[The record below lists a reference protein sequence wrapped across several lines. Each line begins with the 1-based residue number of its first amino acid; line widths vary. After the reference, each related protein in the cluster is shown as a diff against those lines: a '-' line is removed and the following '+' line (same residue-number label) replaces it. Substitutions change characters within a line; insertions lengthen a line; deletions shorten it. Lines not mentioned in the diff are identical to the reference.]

1 MDGRPR
7 EGASGEEVAGTDDQE
22 EHMLRNRW
30 GVAALAAGTIAAGG
44 LATGVGWASGGGGT
58 SAADFAGAINE
69 RAGTSITG
77 DQVRAAWSDLL
88 KERLDAEVT
97 AGRLTQAQA
106 DEMLARAK
114 DAPIGVPF
122 AHGRHGGMGRFVEL
136 REPVAGLLG
145 ISAEELHGRQ
155 HDGSSLTEIARA
167 EEVSREDLVGTIERA
182 VKAADP
188 DLSDAQAATRAG
200 EIADATPPE
209 RRHGARHGGGG
220 WGPPPGP

>member
-1 MDGRPR
+1 
-7 EGASGEEVAGTDDQE
+7 
-22 EHMLRNRW
+22 MLKNRW

-44 LATGVGWASGGGGT
+44 LAAGVGWASGGGGT

-88 KERLDAEVT
+88 KERLGAEVA

-136 REPVAGLLG
+136 REPVAALLG
-145 ISAEELHGRQ
+145 ISAEDLHERQ
-155 HDGSSLTEIARA
+155 HTGKSLTQIAQAEQVNRA
-167 EEVSREDLVGTIERA
+167 ELVGTIEKA
-182 VKAADP
+182 VKAAEP
-188 DLSDAQAATRAG
+188 GLTDAQAAARAG
-200 EIADATPPE
+200 EIADTTLPE
-209 RRHGARHGGGG
+209 RGHGGRGGGG
-220 WGPPPGP
+220 PHPGP